1 MTKIRP
7 IVKAALKVRELQ
19 YQFWVIDI
27 EDGYLETASPEEINE
42 KYSDEYIIGEA
53 RNRLAIAMDESNQ
66 EEDYWRKDAAQLRR
80 FINKWSAA

>member
-42 KYSDEYIIGEA
+42 KYCDEYILNEA
-53 RNRLAIAMDESNQ
+53 YWRLDVAMDESNQ

-80 FINKWSAA
+80 FIKKWGES

>member
-42 KYSDEYIIGEA
+42 KYNDEYIINEA
-53 RNRLAIAMDESNQ
+53 RNRLNIAMDESNQ